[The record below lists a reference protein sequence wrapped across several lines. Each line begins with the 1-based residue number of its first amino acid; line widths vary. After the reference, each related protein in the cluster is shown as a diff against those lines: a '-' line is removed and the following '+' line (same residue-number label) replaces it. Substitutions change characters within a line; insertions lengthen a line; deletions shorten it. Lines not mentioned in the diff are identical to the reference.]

1 MSELTTPD
9 QSRTANAPA
18 DERMLR
24 DLRFGLSRAQKE
36 IPPTYF
42 YDAKGSALFDRI
54 TRLPEY
60 YLTRAERAL
69 LERHSASIADAVRW
83 RSLVELGAG
92 SADKSRI
99 LIRALR
105 ARKTCDTYVP
115 VDVDPVTLAATEA
128 ALRLEFPGLEVAP
141 VIADMR
147 FAYELPPA
155 TPRPIL
161 CAFLGSTIGNFAPA
175 EAQQLLAR
183 LREQIGADGWI
194 LLGVDLVKDAKTL
207 ERAYNDADGVT
218 AEFNINVLSVLNR
231 ELGADFDLAM
241 FEHRAFY
248 DPDLRRIEMHLV
260 SRAKQGVTIPLVG
273 EIELA
278 KGETI
283 RTEISCKYDRD
294 AVEEMLRESG
304 LELARWMEDSGRSF
318 ALALARRN
326 STTRSGAVD

>member
-42 YDAKGSALFDRI
+42 YDAKGSALFDLI

-69 LERHSASIADAVRW
+69 LERHSASIADAVRS

-105 ARKTCDTYVP
+105 ARKACDTYVP

-147 FAYELPPA
+147 FAYVLPPA

-175 EAQQLLAR
+175 EAQQLLLR

-207 ERAYNDADGVT
+207 ERAYNDAEGVT

-231 ELGADFDLAM
+231 ELGAEFEPAM
-241 FEHRAFY
+241 FQHRAFY
-248 DPDLRRIEMHLV
+248 DPRLRRIEMHLV
-260 SRAKQGVTIPLVG
+260 SRAQQRIAIPAIG
-273 EIELA
+273 EVELA
-278 KGETI
+278 EGETI
-283 RTEISCKYDRD
+283 RTEISCKYDR
-294 AVEEMLRESG
+294 ASAEEMLSAAG
-304 LELARWMEDSGRSF
+304 LSLQHWMEAADGSF
-318 ALALARRN
+318 ALALAAAATARRQ
-326 STTRSGAVD
+326 AVD